1 MGHDHGPRRL
11 KHTRA
16 PPSLTSI
23 QKNRAPQPSIH
34 TIMSFPS
41 VLALLL
47 IGIPS
52 LYAACQ
58 QANANALNHH
68 LSLSLGAAT
77 GLNSTSPDSTFQ
89 GLLVWRPTCIQHQ
102 RAPGSLAHA
111 EVHPKEW

>member
-1 MGHDHGPRRL
+1 
-11 KHTRA
+11 
-16 PPSLTSI
+16 
-23 QKNRAPQPSIH
+23 
-34 TIMSFPS
+34 MSFPS

-89 GLLVWRPTCIQHQ
+89 GLLVWRF
-102 RAPGSLAHA
+102 
-111 EVHPKEW
+111 